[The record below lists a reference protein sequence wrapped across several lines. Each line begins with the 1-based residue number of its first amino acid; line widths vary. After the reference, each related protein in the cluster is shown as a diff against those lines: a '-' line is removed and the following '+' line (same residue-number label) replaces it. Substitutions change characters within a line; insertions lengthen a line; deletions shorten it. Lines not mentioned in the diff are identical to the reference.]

1 MAGICAGLALLGAW
15 VALCGIGIIRLSDW
29 SLERQRLR
37 DTKAVREAA
46 FVAQACAELRRKEVE
61 ASKRGDLL
69 SAASYAEL
77 ADRDY
82 AVSMLDQQ
90 DMGEGWS

>member
-1 MAGICAGLALLGAW
+1 MEVVCAVLALVVW
-15 VALCGIGIIRLSDW
+15 SVALAFGLIRFSEW
-29 SLERQRLR
+29 SFERSQRRETAPL
-37 DTKAVREAA
+37 REAA
-46 FVAQACAELRRKEVE
+46 FVAQARAELHRKEIE

>member
-1 MAGICAGLALLGAW
+1 MAGICAGLALVGACAALG
-15 VALCGIGIIRLSDW
+15 GIGIIRLSDW

-46 FVAQACAELRRKEVE
+46 FIAQARAELHRKEIE
-61 ASKRGDLL
+61 ASKQGDLL

-77 ADRDY
+77 ADRAY

-90 DMGEGWS
+90 DMAEGCS

>member
-1 MAGICAGLALLGAW
+1 MAGICAGLALVGACFALGY
-15 VALCGIGIIRLSDW
+15 IGIIRLSDW
-29 SLERQRLR
+29 SVERELSR
-37 DTKAVREAA
+37 DAKAAREAA
-46 FVAQACAELRRKEVE
+46 FIAQACAELREKEIE
-61 ASKRGDLL
+61 ATKRGDLL
-69 SAASYAEL
+69 AAASYAEL

>member
-1 MAGICAGLALLGAW
+1 MSAVICVLCLVGAC
-15 VALCGIGIIRLSDW
+15 VALAFGLTRLPAAVFRIRHYTAT
-29 SLERQRLR
+29 RPIR
-37 DTKAVREAA
+37 DAA
-46 FVAQACAELRRKEVE
+46 FVAQARAELHRNEIE
-61 ASKRGDLL
+61 ASTRGDLL
-69 SAASYAEL
+69 AAASYAEL